1 MRDKSKKIAEFGDIQ
16 HAVLISVGHLEFS
29 LDEAQQLVLTHGA
42 FVVLTVAMA
51 GAFVHVGP
59 PTMIVLAGISKSCQK
74 QPVRREAGDI
84 APKDADTLVNLS
96 AYLRPGA

>member
-51 GAFVHVGP
+51 GAFVHVGTSNDDCP
-59 PTMIVLAGISKSCQK
+59 RRHLKKLSKAAGAARGRGYRAERCRH
-74 QPVRREAGDI
+74 VG
-84 APKDADTLVNLS
+84 
-96 AYLRPGA
+96 